1 MKKVYNMKT
10 IGILTSGGDSQGMNA
25 AIRAVTRTALNSGFR
40 VMGIRQGYLGLITGD
55 IVELTATSVSD
66 IINRGGTMLR
76 SARCVE
82 FKEEAGVLK
91 AVETCKKF
99 GIDGIVVV
107 GGDGSFRGARDLT
120 LHGVPCVA
128 IPGTIDNDIVCSED
142 TIGFDTALN
151 ICIDLVDYLRDT
163 SASHSRCS
171 VVQIMGRNAGWVTLE
186 ASLAT
191 GATVTLVPEVAFDF
205 EKDVIAKI
213 KKGQELGKEYFI
225 VMVSEGIFF
234 NVKSNKNYEY
244 LQSIGIKDAAD
255 FAKRI
260 EAETGIVSREC
271 VFGHVQRGGSPTA
284 HDRVLATTMGQY
296 AVKLL
301 EQGISNRVVVVRNGK
316 IVDLDILEALS
327 MSKPFDVERL
337 KMANMLNI

>member
-1 MKKVYNMKT
+1 MHNMKT

-40 VMGIRQGYLGLITGD
+40 VMGIRKGYLGLITGD

-76 SARCVE
+76 SARCLE
-82 FKEEAGVLK
+82 FKEEAGVLQ

-99 GIDGIVVV
+99 GIDGIVVI

-163 SASHSRCS
+163 SASHNRCS

-205 EKDVIAKI
+205 HADVVEKI
-213 KKGQELGKEYFI
+213 KKGQELGKDYFI

-244 LQSIGIKDAAD
+244 LQSLGINNAAD

-260 EAETGIVSREC
+260 EEETGIVSRES

-284 HDRVLATTMGQY
+284 HDRILATTMGKY
-296 AVKLL
+296 AVELL
-301 EQGISNRVVVVRNGK
+301 GQGISNRVIVVRDGK

-327 MSKPFDVERL
+327 MEKPFDVERL
-337 KMANMLNI
+337 QMANMLNI

>member
-1 MKKVYNMKT
+1 MKT

-40 VMGIRQGYLGLITGD
+40 VMGIRKGYLGLITGD

-76 SARCVE
+76 SARCLE
-82 FKEEAGVLK
+82 FKEEAGVLQ

-99 GIDGIVVV
+99 GIDGIVVI

-163 SASHSRCS
+163 SASHNRCS

-205 EKDVIAKI
+205 QADVVEKI
-213 KKGQELGKEYFI
+213 KKGQELGKDYFI

-234 NVKSNKNYEY
+234 NVKTNKNYEY
-244 LQSIGIKDAAD
+244 LQSLGIKNAAD

-260 EAETGIVSREC
+260 EEETGIVSRES

-284 HDRVLATTMGQY
+284 HDRILATTMGKY
-296 AVKLL
+296 AVELL
-301 EQGISNRVVVVRNGK
+301 GQGISNRVIVVRDGK

-327 MSKPFDVERL
+327 MEKPFDVERL
-337 KMANMLNI
+337 QMANMLNI

>member
-1 MKKVYNMKT
+1 MKT

-25 AIRAVTRTALNSGFR
+25 AIRAVTRTALNSGFK
-40 VMGIRQGYLGLITGD
+40 VMGIRKGYLGLITGD

-76 SARCVE
+76 SARCLE
-82 FKEEAGVLK
+82 FKEEAGVLQ

-99 GIDGIVVV
+99 GIDGIVVI
-107 GGDGSFRGARDLT
+107 GGDGSFRGARDLS
-120 LHGVPCVA
+120 LHGIPCVA
-128 IPGTIDNDIVCSED
+128 LPGTIDNDIVCSED

-163 SASHSRCS
+163 SASHNRCS

-191 GATVTLVPEVAFDF
+191 GATVTLVPEVEFDF
-205 EKDVIAKI
+205 QTDVIDKI
-213 KKGQELGKEYFI
+213 KKGQELGKDYFI
-225 VMVSEGIFF
+225 VMLSEGIFF
-234 NVKSNKNYEY
+234 DVKTNKNYAY
-244 LQSIGIKDAAD
+244 LKSLGINNAAE
-255 FAKRI
+255 FAQRI
-260 EAETGIVSREC
+260 EAETGIVSRES

-284 HDRVLATTMGQY
+284 HDRILATSMGTY
-296 AVKLL
+296 AVHLL
-301 EQGISNRVVVVRNGK
+301 EEGISNRVIVVRDGK

-327 MSKPFDVERL
+327 MEKPFDVERL
-337 KMANMLNI
+337 QMANMLNI

>member
-1 MKKVYNMKT
+1 MKT

-25 AIRAVTRTALNSGFR
+25 AIRAVTRTALNSGFK
-40 VMGIRQGYLGLITGD
+40 VMGIRKGYLGLITGD

-76 SARCVE
+76 SARCLE

-120 LHGVPCVA
+120 LHGIPCVA
-128 IPGTIDNDIVCSED
+128 LPGTIDNDIVCSED

-163 SASHSRCS
+163 SASHNRCS

-191 GATVTLVPEVAFDF
+191 GATVTLVPEVEFDF
-205 EKDVIAKI
+205 QTDVIDKI
-213 KKGQELGKEYFI
+213 KKGQDLGKDYFI
-225 VMVSEGIFF
+225 VMASEGIFF
-234 NVKSNKNYEY
+234 DVKSNKNYKY
-244 LQSIGIKDAAD
+244 LQSIGINNSAD
-255 FAKRI
+255 LARRI
-260 EAETGIVSREC
+260 EEETGIVSREC

-284 HDRVLATTMGQY
+284 HDRILATSMGTY
-296 AVKLL
+296 AVHLL
-301 EQGISNRVVVVRNGK
+301 EEGISNRVIVVREGK

-327 MSKPFDVERL
+327 MEKPFDVERL
-337 KMANMLNI
+337 NMANMLNI

>member
-1 MKKVYNMKT
+1 MKT

-25 AIRAVTRTALNSGFR
+25 AIRAVTRTALNSGFK
-40 VMGIRQGYLGLITGD
+40 VMGIRKGYLGLITGD

-76 SARCVE
+76 SARCLE
-82 FKEEAGVLK
+82 FKEEAGVLQ

-99 GIDGIVVV
+99 GIDGIVVI

-120 LHGVPCVA
+120 IHGIPCVA
-128 IPGTIDNDIVCSED
+128 LPGTIDNDIVCSED

-151 ICIDLVDYLRDT
+151 ICIELVDYLRDT
-163 SASHSRCS
+163 SASHNRCS

-191 GATVTLVPEVAFDF
+191 GATVTLVPEVEFDF
-205 EKDVIAKI
+205 QTDVIDKI
-213 KKGQELGKEYFI
+213 KKGQELGKDYFI
-225 VMVSEGIFF
+225 VMLSEGIFF
-234 NVKSNKNYEY
+234 DVKTNKNYAY
-244 LQSIGIKDAAD
+244 LKRLGINNAAE
-255 FAKRI
+255 FAQKI
-260 EAETGIVSREC
+260 EAETGIVARES

-284 HDRVLATTMGQY
+284 HDRILATAMGTY
-296 AVKLL
+296 AVHLL
-301 EQGISNRVVVVRNGK
+301 EEGISNRVIVVRDGK

-327 MSKPFDVERL
+327 MEKPFDVERL
-337 KMANMLNI
+337 QMANMLNI

>member
-1 MKKVYNMKT
+1 MKT

-40 VMGIRQGYLGLITGD
+40 VMGIRKGYLGLITGD

-76 SARCVE
+76 SARCLE
-82 FKEEAGVLK
+82 FKEEAGVLQ

-99 GIDGIVVV
+99 GIDGIVVI

-163 SASHSRCS
+163 SASHNRCS

-205 EKDVIAKI
+205 HADVVEKI
-213 KKGQELGKEYFI
+213 KKGQELGKDYFI

-244 LQSIGIKDAAD
+244 LQSLGINNAAD

-260 EAETGIVSREC
+260 EEETGIVSRES

-284 HDRVLATTMGQY
+284 HDRILATTMGKY
-296 AVKLL
+296 AVELL
-301 EQGISNRVVVVRNGK
+301 GQGISNRVIVVRDGK

-327 MSKPFDVERL
+327 MEKPFDVERL
-337 KMANMLNI
+337 QMANMLNI